1 MFHFIDGA
9 FLSRYLINNLI
20 LFFYNFRATRWALSC
35 HCYAEW
41 SHPPEFVSVECP
53 ASVPGNLVTLQL
65 ANSSVLFCRLF
76 TQLCKCLISIHL
88 INRIA
93 KLIYLFYISI
103 IAIAILLLDYRALWL
118 WIWGLHLE
126 MVYRMVSIMNTQ
138 RITSAD
144 TV

>member
-9 FLSRYLINNLI
+9 FLSRYLINSSI
-20 LFFYNFRATRWALSC
+20 LYNFRATRWALSC

-53 ASVPGNLVTLQL
+53 ASVPGKL
-65 ANSSVLFCRLF
+65 ANTQQANNSFLFFQLYTLF
-76 TQLCKCLISIHL
+76 CKCLISILL
-88 INRIA
+88 ILIELLEGFIL
-93 KLIYLFYISI
+93 LIY